1 MRRVTG
7 PGWELICGDAREA
20 LAVVRGAGLLL
31 TDPPYKLT
39 TGGHTGEMRG
49 KFDPSRY
56 ANDGGI
62 VPCDIEWTDWP
73 ALAYAA
79 MANNADAYVMAEA
92 KNIWA
97 CDDAMRAGGF
107 DFHNLLAWDKTT
119 ATANRWYMKN
129 LEYVWYGWK
138 GSARTIN
145 DAGSKQLVAV
155 PPPRNTQHP
164 TEKPVALM
172 QHYIMNSTG
181 PGATVLDPFA
191 GSGTTVVAAIACGR
205 RFIGIEKDA
214 RYFDLA
220 VRRMEA
226 VRPLALARF
235 TTGRAPDTQG
245 SLL

>member
-7 PGWELICGDAREA
+7 PNWELICGDAREA
-20 LAVVRGAGLLL
+20 LADVRGADLLL
-31 TDPPYKLT
+31 TDPPYRLVA
-39 TGGHTGEMRG
+39 GGGASTLKG

-56 ANDGGI
+56 ANDGGL

-79 MANNADAYVMAEA
+79 LADNADAYVMADS

-97 CDDAMRAGGF
+97 CDSAMRTGGF
-107 DFHNLLAWDKTT
+107 AFHNLLAWDKTT

-138 GSARTIN
+138 GNARTIN

-172 QHYIMNSTG
+172 THYIRNSTDV
-181 PGATVLDPFA
+181 GALVLDPFA
-191 GSGTTVVAAIACGR
+191 GSGSTGVAAIACGR
-205 RFIGIEKDA
+205 RFVGIEKDLG
-214 RYFDLA
+214 YFDLA
-220 VRRMEA
+220 VRRMET
-226 VRPLALARF
+226 VRQTALARF
-235 TTGRAPDTQG
+235 TDGRTSDTQG